1 MYIHACQV
9 SIRLGILLVSATDA
23 DQNVGTVLT
32 RGFYYISEHY
42 TGRQAL
48 DWLLEVV
55 TVRVTKGKVNQAR
68 M

>member
-1 MYIHACQV
+1 MFIHSCHV
-9 SIRLGILLVSATDA
+9 SIRLGVLLVSAADA
-23 DQNVGTVLT
+23 DQKVSNVLT

-55 TVRVTKGKVNQAR
+55 TARVD
-68 M
+68 